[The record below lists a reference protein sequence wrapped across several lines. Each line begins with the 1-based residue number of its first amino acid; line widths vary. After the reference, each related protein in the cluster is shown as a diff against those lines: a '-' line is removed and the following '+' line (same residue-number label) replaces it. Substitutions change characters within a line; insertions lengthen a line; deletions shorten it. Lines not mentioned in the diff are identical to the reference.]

1 MATSEVSYPNS
12 YNRELI
18 LDLTLEA
25 WSVYDFDHADMPRVH
40 AYIPIPAYT
49 ITTTTV
55 NVTDSTGVIVTD
67 GSGNN
72 VTIDIQTSVA
82 RTTDPR
88 QENFKFLVTGVSGT
102 DVKISL
108 AEYRDYSFTDWVSF
122 DGTGADFSSYLI
134 TGYNLAGDMARQ
146 KQVIY
151 LQIFCKRTETV
162 YTLDG
167 ASVVLARQSSC
178 YVQSQWNWCED
189 NTQGKWGTPFQAY
202 RFLKPQPVAPAAGD
216 DFLYGDT
223 VIVTKNKLRGRG
235 KALSLYIY
243 SEAGK
248 DMKLLGWNTLATI
261 NGEPS

>member
-1 MATSEVSYPNS
+1 MTTSEVSYPNS

-25 WSVYDFDHADMPRVH
+25 WSVYDMDHDGMPRIHDYVS
-40 AYIPIPAYT
+40 IPAYT
-49 ITTTTV
+49 LTTTTV
-55 NVTDSTGVIVTD
+55 NVTDSLGVIVTTAAAA
-67 GSGNN
+67 N
-72 VTIDIQTSVA
+72 VTIDIQTSVT

-88 QENFKFLVTGVSGT
+88 QENFKFLVSSISGSNL
-102 DVKISL
+102 KISL

-122 DGTGADFSSYLI
+122 DGTGVDFSSYLI

-189 NTQGKWGTPFQAY
+189 NTQGKWGTAFQAY
-202 RFLKPQPVAPAAGD
+202 RFL
-216 DFLYGDT
+216 
-223 VIVTKNKLRGRG
+223 
-235 KALSLYIY
+235 
-243 SEAGK
+243 
-248 DMKLLGWNTLATI
+248 
-261 NGEPS
+261 

>member
-1 MATSEVSYPNS
+1 MTTSEVSYPNS

-25 WSVYDFDHADMPRVH
+25 WSVYDFAHDDMPRVH
-40 AYIPIPAYT
+40 AYIPIPAY
-49 ITTTTV
+49 IVENNTV
-55 NVTDSTGVIVTD
+55 NVTDSLGVIVTD
-67 GSGNN
+67 SSGNN
-72 VTIDIQTSVA
+72 VTVDAQTSVD

-88 QENFKFLVTGVSGT
+88 KENFKFLVSQVTGT
-102 DVKISL
+102 QVKVSL

-122 DGTGADFSSYLI
+122 NGVGADFSSYLI

-162 YTLDG
+162 YTLNG
-167 ASVVLARQSSC
+167 SSVVLARQSGC
-178 YVQSQWNWCED
+178 YVQSQWDWAED
-189 NTQGKWGTPFQAY
+189 NTQGKWGTAFQAY
-202 RFLKPQPVAPAAGD
+202 RFLKPQPTAPAAGD
-216 DFLYGDT
+216 TFLYGDS

-235 KALSLYIY
+235 QALSLYIY

-248 DMKLLGWNTLATI
+248 DMKLLGWNTLATV